1 MTGKNGK
8 ISNNLDSSS
17 IKNIVFFDS
26 SCNFENFKN
35 ALDTS
40 DLIITFDYFSH
51 NLLTSKKIAHEISDN
66 FIIKS
71 DLSLIQKKSY
81 HFSEWYSKDSIQKIL
96 NYEGVNL
103 GELYYAEL
111 HYFLVPFLKKLLEIH
126 KISLQFVNSNYISS
140 GILYQIIKNY
150 SNNSVEIQ
158 TNNKSS
164 EEFLYDSVKFPLK
177 IGNFSHT
184 LKFSRKN
191 YKKIKSI
198 SDKIINQLFTY
209 KKRFSEN
216 NKSVLIVEFDTVRY
230 ERLLHESKNYPI
242 NLVSFCRRR
251 PSIWNNSSFNIIK
264 NSNCIIET
272 KSSVKNNFTKL
283 NYQNIAKDKLLQLWN
298 MDHFFQDFFSLNG
311 KSFWIPLSQFFK
323 ELTEKRFP
331 EAISEV
337 NIAKDLLRKYDFSSI
352 LVWSELGFNEK
363 ILIKLGK
370 QNNIPIV
377 LIQHGLGFETEE
389 AIEHTKF
396 MGGIPKYVD
405 HYIVWGDS
413 FRDFLIK
420 SNFQKEK
427 IAVLG
432 STLHDNFDNYLSS
445 IDKNYILL
453 ATSSPVKNLVKD
465 LLIQTHINYE
475 NSIKEICQI
484 TKKLNQK
491 LIIKLHP
498 DFEEIDIS
506 NLLLV
511 TNSDITILKNGNI
524 FDLISSSKLLITIDL
539 STTILESQI
548 LRKPVFTLD
557 VKNYDFG
564 THEIFTYDSQ
574 LMAKIE
580 NFETKLTTFLND
592 QKLQEKKNQDQINY
606 SKYYFSNLGN
616 ASNKILDFLV
626 KL

>member
-35 ALDTS
+35 ILDTS

-51 NLLTSKKIAHEISDN
+51 NLLTSKKIVHEISDN
-66 FIIKS
+66 FILES

-81 HFSEWYSKDSIQKIL
+81 HFSEWYSKDLIQKIL

-111 HYFLVPFLKKLLEIH
+111 HYFLVPFLKKLLEIQ
-126 KISLQFVNSNYISS
+126 KISSQFVDSNFISS
-140 GILYQIIKNY
+140 GILYQIIKNH
-150 SNNSVEIQ
+150 SENSVEIQ
-158 TNNKSS
+158 TKNKSS
-164 EEFLYDSVKFPLK
+164 EEFLYDLVQFPLK
-177 IGNFSHT
+177 IGTFSHT

-191 YKKIKSI
+191 YKKIKSF
-198 SDKIINQLFTY
+198 SDKIINQLFGY

-216 NKSVLIVEFDTVRY
+216 NKSVLFVEFDTVRY
-230 ERLLHESKNYPI
+230 EKLLSESKNYPI

-272 KSSVKNNFTKL
+272 ESSVKNNFTKID
-283 NYQNIAKDKLLQLWN
+283 YQNIAKNKLSQLWT

-331 EAISEV
+331 EAISEI
-337 NIAKDLLRKYDFSSI
+337 NIAKDLFQKYDFSSV

-370 QNNIPIV
+370 QKHIPIV

-389 AIEHTKF
+389 SVQHTKF

-432 STLHDNFDNYLSS
+432 SALHDNFDNYLSS

-453 ATSSPVKNLVKD
+453 TTSSPVKNLVKD

-475 NSIKEICQI
+475 NSIKEICKI

-506 NLLLV
+506 NLLLKI
-511 TNSDITILKNGNI
+511 NSDITILKNGNI

-548 LRKPVFTLD
+548 LRKPVFTLS

-564 THEIFTYDSQ
+564 THELFTYDSQ
-574 LMAKIE
+574 LMSEIE
-580 NFETKLTTFLND
+580 NFETKLTIFLND
-592 QKLQEKKNQDQINY
+592 QQLQEKKNQDQINY

>member
-8 ISNNLDSSS
+8 ISNSLDSSS

-35 ALDTS
+35 TLDTC

-66 FIIKS
+66 YIIES

-126 KISLQFVNSNYISS
+126 KISSQYVDSIFISS
-140 GILYQIIKNY
+140 GILYQIIKNH
-150 SNNSVEIQ
+150 SKNSVEIQ

-164 EEFLYDSVKFPLK
+164 EEFLYDSVQFPLK
-177 IGNFSHT
+177 IGTFSHT

-191 YKKIKSI
+191 YKKIKSF
-198 SDKIINQLFTY
+198 SDKIINQLFGY

-272 KSSVKNNFTKL
+272 ESSLKNNLK
-283 NYQNIAKDKLLQLWN
+283 NIDFQKIIKSKLLELWE
-298 MDHFFQDFFSLNG
+298 MESFFQGYFSLND
-311 KSFWIPLSQFFK
+311 KSFWTILSPFFK

-331 EAISEV
+331 EAIFEI
-337 NIAKDLLRKYDFSSI
+337 NNAKELFEKYDFSSI
-352 LVWSELGFNEK
+352 MVWSELGFNEK
-363 ILIKLGK
+363 ILIKLARTK
-370 QNNIPIV
+370 QIPVV
-377 LIQHGLGFETEE
+377 LIQHGLGFETEK
-389 AIEHTKF
+389 AIEFTKF
-396 MGGIPKYVD
+396 MGGIPKYID
-405 HYIVWGDS
+405 HYIVWGNS
-413 FRDFLIK
+413 FKDYLLK
-420 SNFQKEK
+420 SNFEGAK
-427 IAVLG
+427 IQILG
-432 STLHDNFDNYLSS
+432 STLHDDYFNSSNICGNDYL
-445 IDKNYILL
+445 LL
-453 ATSSPVKNLVKD
+453 TTTSPVKNEINGLLVKSRC
-465 LLIQTHINYE
+465 NYE
-475 NSIKEICQI
+475 KVISEICKI
-484 TKKLNQK
+484 MKKLNKK
-491 LIIKLHP
+491 LIIKTHP
-498 DFEEIDIS
+498 DFEDIDITEIVK
-506 NLLLV
+506 NV
-511 TNSDITILKNGNI
+511 NGDITILKTANI
-524 FDLISSSKLLITIDL
+524 LELMPSSELLISIDF
-539 STTILESQI
+539 STTILEGQI
-548 LRKPVFTLD
+548 LKKPIFAIPATD
-557 VKNYDFG
+557 YKYG
-564 THEIFTYDSQ
+564 KHKIFTSNSTS
-574 LMAKIE
+574 LINIE
-580 NFETKLTTFLND
+580 NLEKSLKDYFESNTI
-592 QKLQEKKNQDQINY
+592 KNEII
-606 SKYYFSNLGN
+606 SKQNSFVNEYFSNQGTATKN
-616 ASNKILDFLV
+616 ILDFLL